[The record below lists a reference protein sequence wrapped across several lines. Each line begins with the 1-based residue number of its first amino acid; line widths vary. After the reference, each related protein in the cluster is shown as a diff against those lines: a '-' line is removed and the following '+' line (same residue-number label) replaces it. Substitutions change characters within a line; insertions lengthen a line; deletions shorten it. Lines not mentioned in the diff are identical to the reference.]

1 MTDSTDRTDSTDKPQ
16 VPVMLSVELEYLLQ
30 AIANQNRLTV
40 EEVILN
46 ALAGSIGA
54 LGALG
59 AVVESPGRGQ

>member
-1 MTDSTDRTDSTDKPQ
+1 MTDNTQEPQ
-16 VPVMLSVELEYLLQ
+16 VALMVSVELEYLLQ
-30 AIANQNRLTV
+30 AIANENGMTV

-59 AVVESPGRGQ
+59 SVEGPGRTQ